1 MESIP
6 YDKRSGKIWFNGAPI
21 NWSEVKIHVL
31 SHGLHYASCVFE
43 GERVYDGEI
52 FKLEEHTERL
62 FHSAS
67 RMGFKISYTPELLNG
82 ACKEIIAIQKVKN
95 GYVRPIAWRGSEMM
109 AISAQQTKIHV
120 AIAAW
125 EWGSY
130 FDPNLKLKGIKLD
143 ICKWRRPDPDTIP
156 WDTKASGLYMICTL
170 SKHEAEKKGF
180 TDSLMLDY
188 QGNVAEAT
196 GANIFF
202 KNKSGELHTPI
213 PDSFLNGITRRCVI
227 DIAKSKGIKI
237 VERKIKPEE
246 MTNFV
251 GCFLTG
257 TAAEVTPVSQIDKYK
272 FTVCN
277 VIKDLSESY
286 QDLVRKKGISIIYQ
300 QNNLLSDF
308 TALENVTIP
317 LVANGYN
324 WKDATKKASKILSLV
339 NLSKRLNHFSTELS
353 GGEQQRVAVARA
365 LVTEPDLILADEPT
379 GSLDR
384 KTANEIFSLFS
395 KLKSKNRAI
404 LYATH
409 NRELANKADYKL
421 NILDGNITRKNA

>member
-1 MESIP
+1 MESAP
-6 YDKRSGKIWFNGAPI
+6 YDKRSGKIWFDGKPE
-21 NWSEVKIHVL
+21 NWSDVQIHVL

-43 GERVYDGEI
+43 GERVYDGKI
-52 FKLEEHTERL
+52 FKLAEHTERL

-67 RMGFKISYTPELLNG
+67 RMGFKIPYTPELLNK
-82 ACKEIIAIQKVKN
+82 ASKEIIAIQKVKN
-95 GYVRPIAWRGSEMM
+95 GYVRPVAWRGSEMM

-130 FDPNLKLKGIKLD
+130 FDSKLKLKGIKLD
-143 ICKWRRPDPDTIP
+143 ISKWRRPAPDTIP

-180 TDSLMLDY
+180 TDSMMLDY

-196 GANIFF
+196 GANVFF

-213 PDSFLNGITRRCVI
+213 ADSFLNGITRRCII

-246 MTNFV
+246 MENFV

-272 FTVCN
+272 FIVCN
-277 VIKDLSESY
+277 MIKDLSESY
-286 QDLVRKKGISIIYQ
+286 QALVRKK
-300 QNNLLSDF
+300 
-308 TALENVTIP
+308 TA
-317 LVANGYN
+317 A
-324 WKDATKKASKILSLV
+324 
-339 NLSKRLNHFSTELS
+339 
-353 GGEQQRVAVARA
+353 
-365 LVTEPDLILADEPT
+365 
-379 GSLDR
+379 
-384 KTANEIFSLFS
+384 
-395 KLKSKNRAI
+395 
-404 LYATH
+404 
-409 NRELANKADYKL
+409 
-421 NILDGNITRKNA
+421 

>member
-6 YDKRSGKIWFNGAPI
+6 YDKRSGRIWFDGVPI

-31 SHGLHYASCVFE
+31 THGLHYASCVFE

-52 FKLEEHTERL
+52 FKLEKHTERL
-62 FHSAS
+62 FYSAS
-67 RMGFKISYTPELLNG
+67 RLGFKIPYTPELLNK
-82 ACKEIIAIQKVKN
+82 ACKEIIAIQKVEN

-130 FDPNLKLKGIKLD
+130 FDPNLKLKGIRLD
-143 ICKWRRPDPDTIP
+143 ISKWKRPAPDTIP

-170 SKHEAEKKGF
+170 AKHEAEKKGF

-188 QGNVAEAT
+188 QGNIAEST
-196 GANIFF
+196 GSNVFF

-237 VERKIKPEE
+237 IERKIMPEE

-277 VIKDLSESY
+277 LIKDLSKNY
-286 QDLVRKKGISIIYQ
+286 QALVRKK
-300 QNNLLSDF
+300 
-308 TALENVTIP
+308 TA
-317 LVANGYN
+317 A
-324 WKDATKKASKILSLV
+324 
-339 NLSKRLNHFSTELS
+339 
-353 GGEQQRVAVARA
+353 
-365 LVTEPDLILADEPT
+365 
-379 GSLDR
+379 
-384 KTANEIFSLFS
+384 
-395 KLKSKNRAI
+395 
-404 LYATH
+404 
-409 NRELANKADYKL
+409 
-421 NILDGNITRKNA
+421 

>member
-6 YDKRSGKIWFNGAPI
+6 FDKRSGKIWYNGQSI
-21 NWSEVKIHVL
+21 DWSDAKIHVL

-67 RMGFKISYTPELLNG
+67 RLGFKIPYDQKFLNKS
-82 ACKEIIAIQKVKN
+82 CKEIVTIQKVKN
-95 GYVRPIAWRGSEMM
+95 GYVRPVVWRGSEMM
-109 AISAQQTKIHV
+109 AISAQKTKIHV

-143 ICKWRRPDPDTIP
+143 ISKWKRPAPDTIP

-188 QGNVAEAT
+188 QGNIAEAT

-202 KNKSGELHTPI
+202 KNKIGEIHTPV
-213 PDSFLNGITRRCVI
+213 PDSFLDGITRRCVI
-227 DIAKSKGIKI
+227 EIAKSKGIKI
-237 VERKIKPEE
+237 IERKIKPKE
-246 MTNFV
+246 MENFE

-277 VIKDLSESY
+277 VIKDLSDSY
-286 QDLVRKKGISIIYQ
+286 QALVRKK
-300 QNNLLSDF
+300 
-308 TALENVTIP
+308 TA
-317 LVANGYN
+317 A
-324 WKDATKKASKILSLV
+324 
-339 NLSKRLNHFSTELS
+339 
-353 GGEQQRVAVARA
+353 
-365 LVTEPDLILADEPT
+365 
-379 GSLDR
+379 
-384 KTANEIFSLFS
+384 
-395 KLKSKNRAI
+395 
-404 LYATH
+404 
-409 NRELANKADYKL
+409 
-421 NILDGNITRKNA
+421 